1 MAKRKNKEEEKITLS
16 EFLRLY
22 NSIYQGCLLY
32 IARNFPQIDDEQTR
46 DICSDTMT
54 KAFSRFHTYDASKGA
69 FTTWLYTIASN
80 TAIDF
85 INDSKKQPSTGS
97 PLPISGGGDENDDE
111 YHIDIED
118 EDSKNPM
125 DEILEKEREEKKQAY
140 FAKLEK
146 IDQIILS
153 MREEGRPF
161 NEIAERL
168 GIPATT
174 ARTRCRRATLK
185 LKKWMEISDEI
196 G

>member
-1 MAKRKNKEEEKITLS
+1 MARKKNKEEEAVTLS

-32 IARNFPQIDDEQTR
+32 INRNFPQIDDEQAR

-85 INDSKKQPSTGS
+85 INDSKKQPSTGT
-97 PLPISGGGDENDDE
+97 PLPLTGGDENDDE
-111 YHIDIED
+111 YRIDIED

-125 DEILEKEREEKKQAY
+125 DEILEKEREEKKQNY

-146 IDQIILS
+146 IDQTILS

-161 NEIAERL
+161 NEIAEHL
-168 GIPATT
+168 DIPAPT

-185 LKKWMEISDEI
+185 LKKWMEMSDEI
-196 G
+196 A

>member
-1 MAKRKNKEEEKITLS
+1 MAKKRNKEEEKITLS

-85 INDSKKQPSTGS
+85 INDSKKQPSANT
-97 PLPISGGGDENDDE
+97 PLPLSGGDEDDDE

-125 DEILEKEREEKKQAY
+125 DEILEKEREEKKQTY

-146 IDQIILS
+146 IDRIILS

>member
-1 MAKRKNKEEEKITLS
+1 MARKKNKEEEKITLS

-85 INDSKKQPSTGS
+85 INDSKKQPSTS
-97 PLPISGGGDENDDE
+97 APLPLAGGDENDEE

-125 DEILEKEREEKKQAY
+125 DEILEKEREEKKQTF
-140 FAKLEK
+140 FAKLEP
-146 IDQIILS
+146 IDQKILS
-153 MREEGRPF
+153 MREEGRQF
-161 NEIAERL
+161 NEIAEQL
-168 GIPATT
+168 GIPSTT

-185 LKKWMEISDEI
+185 LKKWMEMSDEI
-196 G
+196 A

>member
-1 MAKRKNKEEEKITLS
+1 MAKKKKKEEEAVTLS

-85 INDSKKQPSTGS
+85 INDSKKQPSTGTPM
-97 PLPISGGGDENDDE
+97 PLTDGDENDDE
-111 YHIDIED
+111 YRIDIED

-125 DEILEKEREEKKQAY
+125 DEILEKEREEKKPFPERTPPGA
-140 FAKLEK
+140 LPC
-146 IDQIILS
+146 LS
-153 MREEGRPF
+153 
-161 NEIAERL
+161 
-168 GIPATT
+168 
-174 ARTRCRRATLK
+174 
-185 LKKWMEISDEI
+185 
-196 G
+196 

>member
-1 MAKRKNKEEEKITLS
+1 MAKKKKKEEEAVTLS

-32 IARNFPQIDDEQTR
+32 INRNFPQIDDEQAR

-85 INDSKKQPSTGS
+85 INDSKKQPSTGT
-97 PLPISGGGDENDDE
+97 PLPLTDGDENDDE
-111 YHIDIED
+111 YRIDIED

-125 DEILEKEREEKKQAY
+125 DEILEKEREEKKQTY

-146 IDQIILS
+146 IDQTILS

-168 GIPATT
+168 GIPAAT

-185 LKKWMEISDEI
+185 LKKWMEMSDEI
-196 G
+196 A

>member
-1 MAKRKNKEEEKITLS
+1 MARKKNKEEEKITLS

-85 INDSKKQPSTGS
+85 INDSKKQPSTS
-97 PLPISGGGDENDDE
+97 APLPISGGGDENEDE

-125 DEILEKEREEKKQAY
+125 DEILEKEREEKKQTY
-140 FAKLEK
+140 FAKLEP
-146 IDQIILS
+146 IDQKILS

-161 NEIAERL
+161 NEIAQLL
-168 GIPATT
+168 GIPSTT

-196 G
+196 A

>member
-1 MAKRKNKEEEKITLS
+1 M
-16 EFLRLY
+16 RLY

-140 FAKLEK
+140 FAKLDK

>member
-1 MAKRKNKEEEKITLS
+1 MRKKKNTGQEITLS

-22 NSIYQGCLLY
+22 NNIYQGCLMY

-46 DICSDTMT
+46 DICSDTMA
-54 KAFSRFHTYDASKGA
+54 KAFSRFHTYDAAKGA

-85 INDSKKQPSTGS
+85 INDSKKQPSS
-97 PLPISGGGDENDDE
+97 SASLPLPGGADDE
-111 YHIDIED
+111 DSEFHIDIED

-125 DEILEKEREEKKQAY
+125 DEILEKEMEEKKCANL
-140 FAKLEK
+140 AKLAPMDQK
-146 IDQIILS
+146 ILA

-161 NEIAERL
+161 NEIATEL
-168 GIPATT
+168 GIPPTT
-174 ARTRCRRATLK
+174 ARTRLRRATIK
-185 LKKWMEISDEI
+185 LKHWMEISDEI

>member
-1 MAKRKNKEEEKITLS
+1 MAKKKNKEEEKITLS

-22 NSIYQGCLLY
+22 NNIYQGCLLY

-54 KAFSRFHTYDASKGA
+54 KAFSRFHRYDASKGA

-85 INDSKKQPSTGS
+85 INDSKKQPSTGT
-97 PLPISGGGDENDDE
+97 PLPLSGGGDENDDE

-125 DEILEKEREEKKQAY
+125 DEILEKEREEKKRTY
-140 FAKLEK
+140 FAKLES
-146 IDQIILS
+146 IDQKILS
-153 MREEGRPF
+153 MREEGRQF
-161 NEIAERL
+161 NEIAEQL
-168 GIPATT
+168 GIPSTT

-196 G
+196 A

>member
-1 MAKRKNKEEEKITLS
+1 MARKKNKEEEKITLS

-85 INDSKKQPSTGS
+85 INDSKKQPSTS
-97 PLPISGGGDENDDE
+97 APLPLAGGDENDEE

-125 DEILEKEREEKKQAY
+125 DEILEKEREEKKQTY
-140 FAKLEK
+140 FAKLEL
-146 IDQIILS
+146 IDQKILS
-153 MREEGRPF
+153 MREEGRQF
-161 NEIAERL
+161 NEIAEQL
-168 GIPATT
+168 GIPSTT

-185 LKKWMEISDEI
+185 LKKWMEMSDEI
-196 G
+196 A